1 MRPQRRTYMRR
12 LLIILFVKEDRKRG
26 LDVMLSRLSIC
37 RERHGP
43 DGVHH
48 EVPRGGMD
56 DRTQI
61 LQK

>member
-1 MRPQRRTYMRR
+1 
-12 LLIILFVKEDRKRG
+12 
-26 LDVMLSRLSIC
+26 MLSRLSIC